1 VIYTESISIHFL
13 AQSRQNGAD
22 IHWWR
27 RATSASCQA
36 AAIFGGDLRRPGPES
51 ERLPGPNPLSP
62 GPCFY
67 SVP

>member
-36 AAIFGGDLRRPGPES
+36 AAILAGTYDGLARNRSGCQDRIPWVLGLAFTRFL
-51 ERLPGPNPLSP
+51 
-62 GPCFY
+62 
-67 SVP
+67 